1 MRICSLSFFLSW
13 TCWDRKF
20 SHTLCKSKA
29 HCHWPASTYAVFCW
43 SAKICLWILFLSGLW
58 IRLMSKSDLNKNP
71 LKMLFWFLVGKQFQI
86 RKAFNYSIM
95 LGLSC
100 LLFFFI
106 LSFHFSPPRIF
117 QENNF
122 CCAYKFWD
130 FDNWAKGFS
139 FLTNFSVFPL
149 RFLWLRFWSSE
160 YCYCLACYFLPKF
173 HMFLSCSEL
182 HTTSAYSWLSH
193 LECSYLTL
201 CCCWVCDNFMP
212 LVQLIK
218 LTKPCVQ

>member
-100 LLFFFI
+100 LLFFSFWVFI
-106 LSFHFSPPRIF
+106 SPYPEYSRKIISAVLTNSGILIIEPKIFLFWLIF
-117 QENNF
+117 QYF
-122 CCAYKFWD
+122 LLDSYD
-130 FDNWAKGFS
+130 LGFGPQNTVIALPAIF
-139 FLTNFSVFPL
+139 FL
-149 RFLWLRFWSSE
+149 SSI
-160 YCYCLACYFLPKF
+160 CFCLAVSYIPPLPT
-173 HMFLSCSEL
+173 LGWVTWNVL
-182 HTTSAYSWLSH
+182 IWLFAAA
-193 LECSYLTL
+193 EYVTIL
-201 CCCWVCDNFMP
+201 CHWCN
-212 LVQLIK
+212 L
-218 LTKPCVQ
+218 